1 MRIDAPPLL
10 PAHWSALA
18 PEEHP
23 GDSGTSHWRTLESG
37 AVRTRLVDYAA
48 GFRADH
54 WCPRGHVLFVLE
66 GEISV
71 GLRDGRIFHL
81 GPGSGFILP
90 DDDANPHSATSDRG
104 ARVFIVD

>member
-1 MRIDAPPLL
+1 MKIEGVPHL
-10 PAHWSALA
+10 PADWSAST

-23 GDSGTSHWRTLESG
+23 GDAGTSRWQTIESG
-37 AVRTRLVDYAA
+37 GVRTRLVEYSA

-54 WCPRGHVLFVLE
+54 WCPRGHVLLVLE
-66 GEISV
+66 GALSV
-71 GLRDGRIFHL
+71 SLLDGRKFRL

-90 DDDANPHSATSDRG
+90 DDEANPHAATSEEG